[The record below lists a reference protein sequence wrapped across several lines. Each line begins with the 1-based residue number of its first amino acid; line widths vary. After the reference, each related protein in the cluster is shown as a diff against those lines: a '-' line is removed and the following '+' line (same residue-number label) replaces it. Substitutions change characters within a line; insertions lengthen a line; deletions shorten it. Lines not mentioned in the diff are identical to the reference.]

1 MTTKRIFDLVISSV
15 SLLILSPFLALA
27 ALFIKMESKG
37 PILYRQLRVGLNEK
51 PFYIYKFRT
60 MEVGADEKGLPIT
73 GVDDPRLTGVGKFL
87 RKIKLDEM
95 PQLLNVLKGDM
106 SLVGPRPEVPKYIK
120 LYTDEQKKILTVKP
134 GMTDPAT
141 IYFRDEEGLLARAED
156 KESFYINQIMPM
168 KMKLYLHYIENRSL
182 FYDIKLI
189 LLEILALILP
199 QAIFRRLFSRQI
211 KG

>member
-1 MTTKRIFDLVISSV
+1 VALSTI
-15 SLLILSPFLALA
+15 SLLILPPFLAIA
-27 ALFIKMESKG
+27 AILIKLESKG
-37 PILYRQLRVGLNEK
+37 PVLYKQLRVGLNEK

-60 MEVGADEKGLPIT
+60 MEVGADREGLQIT
-73 GVDDPRLTGVGKFL
+73 SASDPRLTRVGRLL
-87 RKIKLDEM
+87 RKLKLDEM
-95 PQLLNVLKGDM
+95 PQLFNVLKGEM

-120 LYTDEQKKILTVKP
+120 LYTNEQKKILTVKP

-141 IYFRDEEGLLARAED
+141 VYFRGEEGLLARVEN
-156 KESFYINQIMPM
+156 KESFYINEIMPV

-182 FYDIKLI
+182 FYDAKLI
-189 LLEILALILP
+189 FLEILALILP